1 MCYSKISFSSQDSFQ
16 ICLQDDVTALYEESL
31 LAFVAN
37 EFVFDSEG
45 VTTDTQTQVK
55 AEKQFDM
62 DK

>member
-1 MCYSKISFSSQDSFQ
+1 M
-16 ICLQDDVTALYEESL
+16 TALYEESL

-55 AEKQFDM
+55 AEKQFDV